1 MPMGIGG
8 KWGYAWFSG
17 GADPLTNV
25 SQMNLR
31 AAQGYVATNRDDSQ
45 RKYRAAAR
53 HSLLVRFLRFAIPA
67 GVLVGVLAAFVV
79 VKVLDPLREL
89 MKLPIDIGGLV
100 VSGTKIVMQQPRLA
114 GFTKD
119 SRPYVVT
126 ARAAAQ
132 DVTKPDQLELEDIRA
147 TIDMKDNG
155 AVEVLAHSGIFETKA
170 DRLMLQR
177 SIQINSATYQAHLS
191 EAVVNIKLG
200 HVVSEKPVEITML
213 KGTINANRFEIIN
226 SGEIVRFEQGVTM
239 VLTMDA
245 APPGRAAGSQ

>member
-1 MPMGIGG
+1 
-8 KWGYAWFSG
+8 
-17 GADPLTNV
+17 
-25 SQMNLR
+25 MNLR
-31 AAQGYVATNRDDSQ
+31 SAQGYVATNRDDSQ

-147 TIDMKDNG
+147 TIDMKDNSFRTKTSLKMEG
-155 AVEVLAHSGIFETKA
+155 HS
-170 DRLMLQR
+170 
-177 SIQINSATYQAHLS
+177 
-191 EAVVNIKLG
+191 
-200 HVVSEKPVEITML
+200 VEIE
-213 KGTINANRFEIIN
+213 ISARFEGERVEGSLSLQN
-226 SGEIVRFEQGVTM
+226 S
-239 VLTMDA
+239 
-245 APPGRAAGSQ
+245 PPLSFAGGRTD